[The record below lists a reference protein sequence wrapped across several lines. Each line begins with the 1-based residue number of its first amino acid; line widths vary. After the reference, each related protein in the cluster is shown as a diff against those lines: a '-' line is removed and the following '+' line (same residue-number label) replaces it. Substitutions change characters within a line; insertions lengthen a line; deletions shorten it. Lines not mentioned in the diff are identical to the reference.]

1 VCDWGGTNL
10 FSVPVVCNDD
20 ASISDFDFET
30 LTLSKERNTK
40 IVRDVHSF

>member
-1 VCDWGGTNL
+1 MCDWGGTNL

-30 LTLSKERNTK
+30 LVSLLRLFC
-40 IVRDVHSF
+40 V